1 MDEAFMPF
9 HRIIEQ
15 MMAFGGECRD
25 EAAGVRAYVTSCEI
39 ETPVELDV
47 VRDAGGRLSVG
58 TTPPVYCLQTT
69 VAPSYHRLRFVA
81 TLTDAVPAAVPPA
94 AATVAGERDG

>member
-9 HRIIEQ
+9 HQVIWQ
-15 MMAFGGECRD
+15 MMAFSGECRD
-25 EAAGVRAYVTSCEI
+25 DEAGVRSYVTSCEI
-39 ETPVELDV
+39 ESPVELNV
-47 VRDAGGRLSVG
+47 VRAADGRLTVG

-81 TLTDAVPAAVPPA
+81 TLT
-94 AATVAGERDG
+94 GERDA